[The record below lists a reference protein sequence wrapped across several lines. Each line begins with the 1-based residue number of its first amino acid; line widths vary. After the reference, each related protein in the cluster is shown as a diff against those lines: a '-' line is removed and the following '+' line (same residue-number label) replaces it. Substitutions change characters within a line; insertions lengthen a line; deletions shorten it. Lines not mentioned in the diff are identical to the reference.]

1 MNRLDL
7 SSGLDD
13 PETWIL
19 KNLANDLKSLN
30 FRVRNRSNYKLK
42 V

>member
-19 KNLANDLKSLN
+19 KNLANFLQS
-30 FRVRNRSNYKLK
+30 KL
-42 V
+42 

>member
-19 KNLANDLKSLN
+19 KNPANDLQS
-30 FRVRNRSNYKLK
+30 KL
-42 V
+42 